1 MPARFIRLLVENIH
15 LSLYRLFNYTVL
27 SDACKQHFV
36 KSNLSATACICPVHH
51 TVYDTVNFCT
61 FSLFVSF
68 TKNILAFSAG
78 QVRKNVVSYKK

>member
-51 TVYDTVNFCT
+51 TVYDTVNLCILLT
-61 FSLFVSF
+61 FRQF
-68 TKNILAFSAG
+68 
-78 QVRKNVVSYKK
+78 Y